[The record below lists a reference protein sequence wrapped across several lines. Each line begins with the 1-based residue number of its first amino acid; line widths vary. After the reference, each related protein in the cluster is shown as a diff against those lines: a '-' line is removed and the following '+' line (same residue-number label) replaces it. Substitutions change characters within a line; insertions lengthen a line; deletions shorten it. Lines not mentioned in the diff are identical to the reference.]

1 MGYLF
6 FQTKEVSGA
15 FNRKLND
22 FKASLGSAIGNG
34 ENITFADQDITH
46 LLKLQHDRISRKGL
60 EFDCETY
67 SRDEGKNRF
76 TAGSCWQ
83 DAHYESTVCF
93 HSCGIKR
100 NVKKDGKKKYS
111 DDRKCVLYETITDVV
126 TGAHPD
132 NDPFCCPNCGAVT
145 TVAGL
150 QDGCPHCG
158 TRFQMDDLFPK
169 VTSYYFFG
177 RSGNDKKGIQ
187 NRVSRF
193 LYHDADYHVYF
204 RLYPEKG
211 DRLLYRSGHRKYR
224 YRVFSVCLLSAH
236 EADCRCNRCC
246 GKNGNCRF
254 TKEI

>member
-100 NVKKDGKKKYS
+100 NVKKKKKKKYS

-150 QDGCPHCG
+150 QDGCPYCG
-158 TRFQMDDLFPK
+158 NKYEITTDDWALAE
-169 VTSYYFFG
+169 
-177 RSGNDKKGIQ
+177 
-187 NRVSRF
+187 
-193 LYHDADYHVYF
+193 L
-204 RLYPEKG
+204 
-211 DRLLYRSGHRKYR
+211 KYQ
-224 YRVFSVCLLSAH
+224 
-236 EADCRCNRCC
+236 
-246 GKNGNCRF
+246 
-254 TKEI
+254 